1 MNNKCTNC
9 GSENIHRSRKRQ
21 NEQSITMMLIRP
33 MRCQDCR
40 ARYWV
45 PHIKAYLIAGAASF
59 CGLILAYFIFIS
71 ILMPDKKIARF
82 EQLDAGK
89 EEVINNAATK
99 LHSDSKSVIT
109 PKSTINVA
117 LPAETEITAK
127 AKADAQLTELHT
139 DKRHFTVQLFY
150 EKAQNGD
157 TDAQYQ
163 LGLLY
168 LEGQSTIQ
176 DFEEAAKWFELAA
189 EKNHMQA
196 QYQLGLFYKTG
207 FGVDIDPG
215 KSYMWLNLA
224 AAAGV
229 EKAALARDEIMR
241 SLNPEQLKQAQKSAR
256 EWILNLNREN
266 SIEDD

>member
-1 MNNKCTNC
+1 
-9 GSENIHRSRKRQ
+9 
-21 NEQSITMMLIRP
+21 MMLIRP
-33 MRCQDCR
+33 LRCHDCK

-59 CGLILAYFIFIS
+59 CGLLLAYFVFVS
-71 ILMPDKKIARF
+71 ILMPDQKVVRLK
-82 EQLDAGK
+82 QLDAGK
-89 EEVINNAATK
+89 EETINNAATK
-99 LHSDSKSVIT
+99 RHNDSKFSFT
-109 PKSTINVA
+109 PKNAINVM
-117 LPAETEITAK
+117 LPAETEITAE
-127 AKADAQLTELHT
+127 AKTEITAEAKTDTQLTELHT

-157 TDAQYQ
+157 AGAQFQ

-189 EKNHMQA
+189 EKNHIQA
-196 QYQLGLFYKTG
+196 QYQLGLFYKNG
-207 FGVDIDPG
+207 FGVDIDPE

-229 EKAALARDEIMR
+229 GKAALARDEIMR
-241 SLNPEQLKQAQKSAR
+241 SLNPEQLKQAQKAAR
-256 EWILNLNREN
+256 EWIINLNRET
-266 SIEDD
+266 SIGGD

>member
-9 GSENIHRSRKRQ
+9 GSENIHRSRKRE
-21 NEQSITMMLIRP
+21 NEQSISTMLIRP
-33 MRCQDCR
+33 LRCQDCR

-45 PHIKAYLIAGAASF
+45 PHIKAYLIAGAASIF
-59 CGLILAYFIFIS
+59 GLILAYFIFMS
-71 ILMPDKKIARF
+71 ILMPDKRIARL

-89 EEVINNAATK
+89 EDAINNVATK
-99 LHSDSKSVIT
+99 LHNDSETAFT
-109 PKSTINVA
+109 PKSAINVA
-117 LPAETEITAK
+117 LPVETEVTAK
-127 AKADAQLTELHT
+127 AKTDVQLTELNT

-150 EKAQNGD
+150 EKAKNGD
-157 TDAQYQ
+157 ADAQYQ

-189 EKNHMQA
+189 EKNHIQA

-207 FGVDIDPG
+207 FGVDIDPE

-224 AAAGV
+224 VAAGV
-229 EKAALARDEIMR
+229 EKAALPRDEIMR
-241 SLNPEQLKQAQKSAR
+241 SLNSEQLKQAQKAAR
-256 EWILNLNREN
+256 EWILNLNRET
-266 SIEDD
+266 SIDND